1 MRTVMRT
8 VMIKKY
14 LCSVVGLLT
23 LSAAGLAS
31 AQAQPAADS
40 SSLLKRKSIEETII
54 SRLQQSRPDIKFGSV
69 RPSPIAGLYQAQ
81 VVGGPLLY
89 VTPEGD
95 KFIAGEI
102 FTVQASGFTK
112 FEDPAVVAERKS
124 LLSSIKAKDAI
135 VFKAKGKT
143 KAVVYVFT
151 DVDCGYCRKL
161 NAQMNTY
168 TEQGQQKPGY
178 TDLGIEVRYLAYP
191 RAGIPSPSADK
202 LITAWCSKDQ
212 QKALTLL
219 KEEQAVP
226 NATCENPVAAQ
237 FELGGKLGVNGTPA
251 IWMPSGEM
259 KPGYLPPAELAKD
272 LGIL

>member
-1 MRTVMRT
+1 
-8 VMIKKY
+8 MIKQKFLSSIAALA
-14 LCSVVGLLT
+14 LCC
-23 LSAAGLAS
+23 AGMAIAHEDGKPHAHPAS
-31 AQAQPAADS
+31 APA
-40 SSLLKRKSIEETII
+40 LLKRKSAEETIV
-54 SRLQQSRPDIKFGSV
+54 SRLQQARPDIKLSSV

-102 FTVQASGFTK
+102 FSVHASGFAK
-112 FEDPAVVAERKS
+112 LEDPVLVEERKK
-124 LLSSIKAKDAI
+124 LLASINAKDAI
-135 VFKAKGKT
+135 TFKAKGAT

-151 DVDCGYCRKL
+151 DVDCGYCRRL

-168 TEQGQQKPGY
+168 EEQGQQKPGY

-202 LITAWCSKDQ
+202 LITAWCSKDK

-219 KEEQAVP
+219 KEEQSVP
-226 NATCENPVAAQ
+226 NLTCANNPVAAQ
-237 FELGGKLGVNGTPA
+237 FELGGRLGVNGTPA
-251 IWMPSGEM
+251 IWLPSGEL
-259 KPGYLPPAELAKD
+259 KPGYLPPEQLAKE

>member
-1 MRTVMRT
+1 
-8 VMIKKY
+8 MIKQTFLPLIALVA
-14 LCSVVGLLT
+14 LCCAG
-23 LSAAGLAS
+23 AATAHEDGKPHPH
-31 AQAQPAADS
+31 PAGTPE
-40 SSLLKRKSIEETII
+40 LLKRKPAEEAIVT
-54 SRLQQSRPDIKFGSV
+54 RLQKARPDIKFSSV
-69 RPSPIAGLYQAQ
+69 RPSPIAGLYQVQ

-102 FTVQASGFTK
+102 FSVGDSGFAK
-112 FEDPAVVAERKS
+112 LEDPALVEERKK
-124 LLSSIKAKDAI
+124 LLASINPKDAI
-135 VFKAKGKT
+135 TFKAKGKT

-151 DVDCGYCRKL
+151 DVDCGYCRRL

-168 TEQGQQKPGY
+168 DEQGQKKPGY

-219 KEEQAVP
+219 KEDQSVP
-226 NATCENPVAAQ
+226 SATCANPVAAQ
-237 FELGGKLGVNGTPA
+237 FELGGQIGVNGTPA
-251 IWMPSGEM
+251 IWLPNGEL
-259 KPGYLPPAELAKD
+259 KPGYLPPDALAKE